1 MQNNVIAAIHPYRAG
16 LASTVVIRDETKL
29 KILENDSG
37 MADAQQQIEKHQP
50 LMKAVQQVAGSSH
63 YFYANTIQQG
73 LLDRLAF
80 HALTKRLL
88 DAHLVSIDAHYIETE
103 NELKAV
109 ILSVSGGDES
119 LFAEY
124 VPARPADLLPV

>member
-1 MQNNVIAAIHPYRAG
+1 MTSNSADAIHPYHAA
-16 LASTVVIRDETKL
+16 LASTVVIRVETKL
-29 KILENDSG
+29 KSLENDAD
-37 MADAQQQIEKHQP
+37 MAEAQ
-50 LMKAVQQVAGSSH
+50 
-63 YFYANTIQQG
+63 QQG

-109 ILSVSGGDES
+109 ILSFSGGDES